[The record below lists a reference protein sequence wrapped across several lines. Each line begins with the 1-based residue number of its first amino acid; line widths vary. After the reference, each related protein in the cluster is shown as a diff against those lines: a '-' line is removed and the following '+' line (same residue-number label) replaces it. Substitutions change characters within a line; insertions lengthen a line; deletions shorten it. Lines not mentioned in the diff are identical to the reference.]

1 MKLWNRNPRMSK
13 ALETATGIIYPRRC
27 PVCDDI
33 VVPRGQLICE
43 ECSTQVSFVSGAA
56 CMKCGKPLRDNGQ
69 EYCSDCMR
77 VAHVYDRGYAL
88 FQYRSISGS
97 VYRFKYAGRREY
109 ADYYAAEI
117 VRKFGSVLRNLHPD
131 ALVPVPMYAA
141 KQRKRGYNQAEVL
154 ARAIGRR
161 LEIPVEARVI
171 SRIRNTVPMKQLSE
185 AERRNNLK
193 RAFNIARN
201 DVKLLTIIV
210 VDDIYTTGSTID
222 EISREFRRAGVKRIY
237 FLSLAIGQTS

>member
-1 MKLWNRNPRMSK
+1 MNKV
-13 ALETATGIIYPRRC
+13 LETAAGIIYPRRC

-56 CMKCGKPLRDNGQ
+56 CMKCGKPLRDSGQ

-154 ARAIGRR
+154 AYKVDEALSKCKKELDKDEKNRIKTDLANLRRCLRKDKPEKMNETEEANLRQAKSQLEASANHLMVLYSTEQDAGR
-161 LEIPVEARVI
+161 
-171 SRIRNTVPMKQLSE
+171 Q
-185 AERRNNLK
+185 
-193 RAFNIARN
+193 
-201 DVKLLTIIV
+201 
-210 VDDIYTTGSTID
+210 
-222 EISREFRRAGVKRIY
+222 
-237 FLSLAIGQTS
+237 

>member
-1 MKLWNRNPRMSK
+1 M
-13 ALETATGIIYPRRC
+13 
-27 PVCDDI
+27 
-33 VVPRGQLICE
+33 
-43 ECSTQVSFVSGAA
+43 
-56 CMKCGKPLRDNGQ
+56 
-69 EYCSDCMR
+69 
-77 VAHVYDRGYAL
+77 
-88 FQYRSISGS
+88 
-97 VYRFKYAGRREY
+97 
-109 ADYYAAEI
+109 
-117 VRKFGSVLRNLHPD
+117 LRNLHPD